1 MSRMF
6 QTDLRASTS
15 VGALRLPRRF
25 VYAAIACSLLI
36 ATLTGVILY
45 GEYQEQRRYWRERLI
60 RVAEVKQLLLQ
71 NWG

>member
-1 MSRMF
+1 MSRKLHSGMG
-6 QTDLRASTS
+6 ANAPGTS
-15 VGALRLPRRF
+15 PVPRHF
-25 VYAAIACSLLI
+25 LYAAIACSLLI